1 MKKSSQNRVFQN
13 ASVVTALSVA
23 ERGLGFLY
31 RIVLS
36 RLIGAESVGLYQVA
50 LSLFSLFLTIGS
62 GGIPITVS
70 RMVTKHKAERNPKG
84 ESGTFSAGVTLCL
97 LLTLPA
103 VFILGLF
110 GGKMTFLFSDPR
122 CNRVFQILLIGLVFS
137 SVYAVIRGYFWGNK
151 KFLLPSI
158 IEISEEAVMVIV
170 GVLLLQNVTSA
181 QAGAEKAAWAVV
193 ISYLFSFTFAVSSFF
208 VCGGKISTPKKQLKP
223 LFNATLPITSVR
235 AGSSFVNS
243 AIAVLLPAML
253 VRAGVNSTEALKLF
267 GIVSGMA
274 IPILFIPSTIIG
286 SLSLVLVPELSEDFY
301 KKNYERLYKNIS
313 RGIRFS
319 LLVSCALI
327 PFFYALGADVG
338 NLAYSNAMAGEI
350 IMKSCPILLPMSLT
364 MITTGML
371 NSMGF
376 EKQTFSF
383 YFVGAAAMLF
393 SVLVLPTYCGVYAYV
408 IGLAASF
415 VLNAVCNLVF
425 LCKKCPVF
433 AKGRGQ
439 VFVQSI
445 FPAIFCI
452 LPISLFGQF
461 CNALCKRFFG
471 AFFSVSITATLLVLV
486 TAAIYLVAGIVK
498 IKAKP
503 LFQPINSLKK
513 N

>member
-1 MKKSSQNRVFQN
+1 
-13 ASVVTALSVA
+13 
-23 ERGLGFLY
+23 
-31 RIVLS
+31 
-36 RLIGAESVGLYQVA
+36 
-50 LSLFSLFLTIGS
+50 
-62 GGIPITVS
+62 
-70 RMVTKHKAERNPKG
+70 
-84 ESGTFSAGVTLCL
+84 
-97 LLTLPA
+97 
-103 VFILGLF
+103 
-110 GGKMTFLFSDPR
+110 
-122 CNRVFQILLIGLVFS
+122 
-137 SVYAVIRGYFWGNK
+137 
-151 KFLLPSI
+151 
-158 IEISEEAVMVIV
+158 MVIA

-208 VCGGKISTPKKQLKP
+208 VCGGKLSTPKKQLKP

-327 PFFYALGADVG
+327 PFFYALGTDVG

-383 YFVGAAAMLF
+383 YFVGAAAMLV